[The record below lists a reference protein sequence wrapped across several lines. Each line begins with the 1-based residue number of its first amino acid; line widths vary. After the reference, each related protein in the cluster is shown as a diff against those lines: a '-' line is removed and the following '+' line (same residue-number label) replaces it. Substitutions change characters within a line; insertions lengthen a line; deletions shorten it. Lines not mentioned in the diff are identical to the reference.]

1 MAAKTICP
9 YTCATKEILSMA
21 RRSCNIQQYFKQA
34 ANTAAAGNRPVAT
47 TLIISTILLTV
58 RELTMSPRTPLCSDE
73 AASLERGQLAKH
85 PNSKEQTVPPSLIPV
100 KVPSETSNNIS
111 KHQQRLGLQPSNKK
125 LTVTKRSC
133 LAIPGY
139 LGWHHAHSSSLMY
152 AESTLQVKIKKR
164 T

>member
-1 MAAKTICP
+1 
-9 YTCATKEILSMA
+9 MA

-47 TLIISTILLTV
+47 TLIISSILLTV

-73 AASLERGQLAKH
+73 AASLEHGQLAKH

-111 KHQQRLGLQPSNKK
+111 KHQLRLGPQPSNKK
-125 LTVTKRSC
+125 LMVTNKFVWQFQGLPR
-133 LAIPGY
+133 LAPTTC
-139 LGWHHAHSSSLMY
+139 SLIITHLRCKLK
-152 AESTLQVKIKKR
+152 SKKGLKELVLHWAMLR
-164 T
+164 